1 MCVLGQTW
9 VSVTP
14 TRFVKS
20 CTVLSLSWH
29 S

>member
-14 TRFVKS
+14 TRKRKGLNS
-20 CTVLSLSWH
+20 
-29 S
+29 